1 MVKADTNYDKRVFV
15 IIGGGEIRL
24 GVFARCKWSLIIT
37 SKIDE
42 FFILNFAGGAA
53 MKAAETLREEGF
65 RGNKLK

>member
-1 MVKADTNYDKRVFV
+1 MTKESLLSLVEVRSD
-15 IIGGGEIRL
+15 L
-24 GVFARCKWSLIIT
+24 GCFARCKWSLIVT
-37 SKIDE
+37 TKIDE